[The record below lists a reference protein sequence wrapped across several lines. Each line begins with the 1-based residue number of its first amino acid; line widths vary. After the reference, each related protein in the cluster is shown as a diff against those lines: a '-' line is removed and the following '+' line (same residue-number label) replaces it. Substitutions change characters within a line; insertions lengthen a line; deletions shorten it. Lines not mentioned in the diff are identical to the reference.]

1 MSFSEPIFSV
11 PKRFLK
17 KLKEKIMKAHT
28 SETQATITPEKA
40 LLFLQE
46 GNQRFVNNLK
56 VNRNLLEQVND
67 TREGQWP
74 FATVL
79 SCIDSRTSAELIFDQ
94 GLGDIFSIR
103 IAGNFANQDILGSME
118 FACNVAGSKLVVVL
132 GHTKC
137 GALKGGL
144 DAPQIEGL
152 GMDNLNHLIYHFE
165 SCIHEIIKEGE
176 ERSSKND
183 DLLDRLTLCNIK
195 KTIEDIRHQSS
206 TLRNLEKEGK
216 IKIVGANYD
225 VETGVVT
232 WL

>member
-1 MSFSEPIFSV
+1 
-11 PKRFLK
+11 
-17 KLKEKIMKAHT
+17 MKAHT

-40 LLFLQE
+40 LQFLQE

-67 TREGQWP
+67 TRAGQWP
-74 FATVL
+74 FAVVL

-103 IAGNFANQDILGSME
+103 IAGNFVNQDILGSME
-118 FACNVAGSKLVVVL
+118 FGCNVAGSKLVVVL

-144 DAPQIEGL
+144 DAAKIEEL
-152 GMDNLNHLIYHFE
+152 GMDNLNHLIYHFDP
-165 SCIHEIIKEGE
+165 IINEIIQDGE
-176 ERSSKND
+176 DRSSKND
-183 DLLDRLTLCNIK
+183 DLLERLNVSNVQK
-195 KTIEDIRHQSS
+195 SIENIRHQSS
-206 TLRNLEKEGK
+206 TLRNLEKVGK
-216 IKIVGANYD
+216 IKIIGANYD

-232 WL
+232 WI

>member
-1 MSFSEPIFSV
+1 
-11 PKRFLK
+11 
-17 KLKEKIMKAHT
+17 MKAHT
-28 SETQATITPEKA
+28 HETQLTITPEKA
-40 LLFLQE
+40 LNFLKE

-56 VNRNLLEQVND
+56 ANRDLLEQVNA

-74 FATVL
+74 FAVIL

-103 IAGNFANQDILGSME
+103 IAGNFVNQDILGSME
-118 FACNVAGSKLVVVL
+118 FGCNVAGSKLVVVL

-144 DAPQIEGL
+144 DAAQIEGL
-152 GMDNLNHLIYHFE
+152 GMDNLNHLVSHFDTT
-165 SCIHEIIKEGE
+165 IKEIIEEGE
-176 ERSSKND
+176 ERSSKNSS
-183 DLLDRLTLCNIK
+183 LLERLNQQNVK
-195 KTIEDIRHQSS
+195 NAIEDIRKQSS
-206 TLRNLEKEGK
+206 TLKKLEEEGK

>member
-1 MSFSEPIFSV
+1 
-11 PKRFLK
+11 
-17 KLKEKIMKAHT
+17 MKAHT
-28 SETQATITPEKA
+28 YETQSTISPEKA
-40 LLFLQE
+40 LQFLKE

-74 FATVL
+74 FAAVL
-79 SCIDSRTSAELIFDQ
+79 SCIDSRTSAELVFDQ

-152 GMDNLNHLIYHFE
+152 GMDNLNHLNYHFE
-165 SCIHEIIKEGE
+165 PCIHEVIKEGE
-176 ERSSKND
+176 ERSSKNE
-183 DLLDRLTLCNIK
+183 DLLERLNVCNIK
-195 KTIEDIRHQSS
+195 STINDIRHQSS

-216 IKIVGANYD
+216 IMIVGANYD

>member
-1 MSFSEPIFSV
+1 
-11 PKRFLK
+11 
-17 KLKEKIMKAHT
+17 MKAHT
-28 SETQATITPEKA
+28 YETQSTISPEKA
-40 LLFLQE
+40 LQFLKE

-74 FATVL
+74 FAAVL
-79 SCIDSRTSAELIFDQ
+79 SCIDSRTSAELVFDQ

-152 GMDNLNHLIYHFE
+152 GMDNLNHLIYFE
-165 SCIHEIIKEGE
+165 PCIHEVIKEGE
-176 ERSSKND
+176 ERSSKNE
-183 DLLDRLTLCNIK
+183 DLLERLNVCNIK
-195 KTIEDIRHQSS
+195 STINDIRHQSS

-216 IKIVGANYD
+216 IMIVGANYD

>member
-1 MSFSEPIFSV
+1 
-11 PKRFLK
+11 
-17 KLKEKIMKAHT
+17 MKAHT
-28 SETQATITPEKA
+28 SETQSTITPEKA
-40 LLFLQE
+40 LQFLKE

-118 FACNVAGSKLVVVL
+118 FACNVAGSKLVLVL
-132 GHTKC
+132 GHTNC

-144 DAPQIEGL
+144 DAAKIEDL

-165 SCIHEIIKEGE
+165 PCIHEIIKDGE
-176 ERSSKND
+176 ERSSKNEA
-183 DLLDRLTLCNIK
+183 LLERLNLCNIK
-195 KTIEDIRHQSS
+195 RTIEDIRHQSS
-206 TLRNLEKEGK
+206 TLRALEKEGK
-216 IKIVGANYD
+216 IKILGANYD
-225 VETGVVT
+225 VKTGVVT

>member
-1 MSFSEPIFSV
+1 MKSDVLNLTSIY
-11 PKRFLK
+11 LK
-17 KLKEKIMKAHT
+17 FNIMKAHT
-28 SETQATITPEKA
+28 IETQSTITPEKA
-40 LLFLQE
+40 LQFLKE

-79 SCIDSRTSAELIFDQ
+79 SCIDSRTSAELVFDQ

-144 DAPQIEGL
+144 DAAKIENL
-152 GMDNLNHLIYHFE
+152 GMDNLNHLIYHFDPI
-165 SCIHEIIKEGE
+165 IHEIIQPNE
-176 ERSSKND
+176 ERSSANEE
-183 DLLDRLTLCNIK
+183 LLERLNHHNVK
-195 KTIEDIRHQSS
+195 QTIEDIRHQSS
-206 TLRNLEKEGK
+206 TLRNLEKDGK
-216 IKIVGANYD
+216 IIIVGANYD
-225 VETGVVT
+225 VETGIVT